1 MQVISLDEKLGQR
14 SVRLQNILLATDGSP
29 AAHLALGAAADL
41 ARRSGASLHLVTAYE
56 FAPSSVLAY
65 APYIGPDSAWDGFEA
80 DARKLLDDE
89 RDRVVA
95 LGATV
100 GRLHVARD
108 PAFNAIMDVAEM
120 VEADLVVLGSRE
132 LDGLKRLLVGSVSE
146 HVVHS
151 VHRPVLIVRGGE
163 GSWPPA
169 QVIVGF
175 DNTSGAKC
183 AARFAATITH
193 LYKDAAIEL
202 VEADAE
208 LSVAAD
214 RFFDPEDEEDIES
227 KHLLAFARSL
237 DPIAG
242 RTVETAMV
250 GGDPADALNA
260 TRSERPGP
268 KLIVVGSRD
277 LGAVRRFL
285 LGSVSTKL
293 LHSGRAA
300 LLVVPEHA
308 SRAS

>member
-1 MQVISLDEKLGQR
+1 
-14 SVRLQNILLATDGSP
+14 
-29 AAHLALGAAADL
+29 
-41 ARRSGASLHLVTAYE
+41 
-56 FAPSSVLAY
+56 
-65 APYIGPDSAWDGFEA
+65 
-80 DARKLLDDE
+80 
-89 RDRVVA
+89 
-95 LGATV
+95 
-100 GRLHVARD
+100 
-108 PAFNAIMDVAEM
+108 
-120 VEADLVVLGSRE
+120 
-132 LDGLKRLLVGSVSE
+132 
-146 HVVHS
+146 
-151 VHRPVLIVRGGE
+151 VLIVRGGE

-214 RFFDPEDEEDIES
+214 RSFDPEDEEDIES

-242 RTVETAMV
+242 RTVETAVV